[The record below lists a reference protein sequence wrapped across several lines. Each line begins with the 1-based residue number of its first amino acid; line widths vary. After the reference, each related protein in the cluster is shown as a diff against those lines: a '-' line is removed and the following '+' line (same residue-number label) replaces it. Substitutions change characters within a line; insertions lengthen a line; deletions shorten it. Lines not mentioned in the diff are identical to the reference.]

1 MDFKVGD
8 RVMVD
13 LPGCFSNERTGTM
26 TSLHPC
32 LPNCLRVLVD
42 GTSSVFTVPKDC
54 CRKVEVIG
62 GLS

>member
-1 MDFKVGD
+1 MDFKQGD
-8 RVMVD
+8 RVMLD
-13 LPGCFSNERTGTM
+13 LPGCFSNEAATM

-32 LPNCLRVLVD
+32 LPNCIRVLVD

-62 GLS
+62 GPS